1 MMSNVDYSNLDNTG
15 DIDKT
20 ERLIAAKYT
29 RTVPWGAVVWA
40 FSNLAIWLSLWPL
53 VLLDIMPLWLGFI
66 IASIN
71 VSLSYLPSH
80 EAQHNIIARRGQ
92 RLRWLNE
99 LVGHISVIPLAQ
111 PYRVLRDTH
120 MEHHAH
126 TNDPQLDPD
135 YSVHAPGDFAFLINS
150 IKRRQPGSDANE
162 DYANALQRKGK
173 GHVLIDALAYNFVYL
188 GFLVGMAWSGYA
200 LEAALLWWLP
210 RHIALTYIQ
219 YYLSWA
225 PHHPGNAK
233 GRYQNTRG
241 FKSQIGNLLSLGM
254 QYHIVHHLY
263 PRIPLS
269 KTPAAYR
276 ELKPILQ
283 QRGCDLGDL

>member
-1 MMSNVDYSNLDNTG
+1 MTDSLSPETNNAIDLDAA
-15 DIDKT
+15 
-20 ERLIAAKYT
+20 ERQIAAKYM
-29 RTVPWGAVVWA
+29 RMVPWGAVAWA
-40 FSNLAIWLSLWPL
+40 FTNLAVWLSLWPL

-80 EAQHNIIARRGQ
+80 EAQHSIIARRGQ
-92 RLRWLNE
+92 PLRWLNE
-99 LVGHISVIPLAQ
+99 LVGHLSVIPLVQ
-111 PYRVLRDTH
+111 PYRVLRATH

-126 TNDPQLDPD
+126 TNNPQLDPD
-135 YSVHAPGDFAFLINS
+135 YSVHAPSDFAFLTNS
-150 IKRRQPGSDANE
+150 IKRRQPGADA
-162 DYANALQRKGK
+162 DKAYADALQRTNK
-173 GHVLIDALAYNFVYL
+173 GHVLIDAVVYNLVYL
-188 GFLVGMAWSGYA
+188 GFLFAMAWGGYA

-210 RHIALTYIQ
+210 RHIGLTYIQ

-225 PHHPGNAK
+225 PHHPGHAQ
-233 GRYQNTRG
+233 GRYRDTRG
-241 FKSQIGNLLSLGM
+241 FKSRLGNLLSLGM

-263 PRIPLS
+263 PHIPLS

-283 QRGCDLGDL
+283 QRGCDLGQL

>member
-1 MMSNVDYSNLDNTG
+1 MTDSLSPEKNDAIDLDAA
-15 DIDKT
+15 
-20 ERLIAAKYT
+20 ERQIAAKYM
-29 RTVPWGAVVWA
+29 RMVPWGAVAWA
-40 FSNLAIWLSLWPL
+40 FTNLAVWLSLWPL

-80 EAQHNIIARRGQ
+80 EAQHSIIARRGQ
-92 RLRWLNE
+92 PLRWLNE
-99 LVGHISVIPLAQ
+99 LVGHLSVIPLVQ
-111 PYRVLRDTH
+111 PYRVLRATH

-126 TNDPQLDPD
+126 TNNPQLDPD
-135 YSVHAPGDFAFLINS
+135 YSVHAPSDFAFLTNS
-150 IKRRQPGSDANE
+150 IKRRQPGADA
-162 DYANALQRKGK
+162 DKAYADALQRTNK
-173 GHVLIDALAYNFVYL
+173 GHVLIDAVVYNLVYL
-188 GFLVGMAWSGYA
+188 GFLFAMAWGGYA

-210 RHIALTYIQ
+210 RHIGLTYIQ

-225 PHHPGNAK
+225 PHHPGNAQ
-233 GRYQNTRG
+233 GRYRDTRG
-241 FKSQIGNLLSLGM
+241 FKSRLGNLLSLGM

-263 PRIPLS
+263 PHIPLS

-283 QRGCDLGDL
+283 QRGCDLGQL